1 MKDPKKF
8 KKVVSDF
15 YTSIATGEVSASD
28 PQAVSASLYGDSR
41 LSGVLAQAD
50 MGLGCGDPLE
60 LSKPQRGD
68 RMLDLGCGKGVDLY
82 RALPLLGDEGYA
94 LGIDNNAAMLEGALK
109 LAKKVGAPNLEFR
122 LGDLEDLPLQSGW
135 ATLVASNC
143 VINLTTDKRAVYRE
157 IKRVLAPEGRVAI
170 SDITLTRPHDAAII
184 EDSRYWGT

>member
-1 MKDPKKF
+1 MNDPKKF

-135 ATLVASNC
+135 ATLVTSNC
-143 VINLTTDKRAVYRE
+143 VINLTTDKKAVYRE
-157 IKRVLAPEGRVAI
+157 IKRVLAPGGRVSI